1 MNHFKKYTVSKVA
14 KSNIIQVFEYE
25 KLKYSTE
32 GSFQEKHFNTL
43 VLFNEKHNNKYFTP
57 IYKGIQFNHYVGVIQ
72 VAGLTIEILPKADK
86 EKDKKQEDKDV
97 WQGVLLN
104 MLRVCKKIQV
114 DNVSEASLKKR
125 YNSILEVY
133 YEMYVKELEQL
144 VKNGLIKKYKRIES
158 NQLALK
164 GRLMFSKHVQNNVIH
179 KERFYTEHQVYNHNH
194 LLHQTLYKG
203 LRVLETLTN
212 GRLSDRIKRLSLNFN
227 EFDKIEITQTHFS
240 KLKLNRKT
248 IPYTKALDIAK
259 MLILNYSPSL
269 HTGQDN
275 MLTLLF
281 DMNLLWE
288 EYIYRVLNK
297 YKPNG
302 FSVSYQNKKKFW
314 ESKIIKPDIVIKDDY
329 ENTFVIDT
337 KWKVIEATKPSDNDL
352 KQIFAYNLLWQA
364 EKSMLLY
371 PKTNQEDSTFGTY
384 HYISK
389 DKNENKCKL
398 GFISIVKGNTK
409 IEDETI
415 AEEVLLKLDIK

>member
-1 MNHFKKYTVSKVA
+1 VS

-25 KLKYSTE
+25 KLKYSTT
-32 GSFQEKHFNTL
+32 GFFQEKHFNTL

-212 GRLSDRIKRLSLNFN
+212 GRLSDRIKCLSLNFN
-227 EFDKIEITQTHFS
+227 EFDKKEITQTHFS
-240 KLKLNRKT
+240 KLTLNRKT
-248 IPYTKALDIAK
+248 TPYTKALNIAK

-269 HTGQDN
+269 NSGQDN

-281 DMNLLWE
+281 NMNLLWE

-297 YKPNG
+297 YKPEG
-302 FSVSYQNKKKFW
+302 YIVSYQNMKKFW
-314 ESKIIKPDIVIKDDY
+314 ESKVIKPDIVIKDNN
-329 ENTFVIDT
+329 ENTYIIDT

-352 KQIFAYNLLWQA
+352 KQIFAYNLRWQA

-371 PKTNQEDSTFGTY
+371 PKTNQVDSKFGEY
-384 HYISK
+384 HYTSN
-389 DKNENKCKL
+389 DKSENKCKL

-409 IEDETI
+409 VEDEVI
-415 AEEVLLKLDIK
+415 ADKVFLKFEL

>member
-1 MNHFKKYTVSKVA
+1 VA

-25 KLKYSTE
+25 KLKYSTK
-32 GSFQEKHFNTL
+32 GAFQEKHFNTL

-86 EKDKKQEDKDV
+86 DKHKSQDEKDV
-97 WQGVLLN
+97 WQSVLLN

-164 GRLMFSKHVQNNVIH
+164 GRLMFSKHVQKNVIH

-203 LRVLETLTN
+203 LRVIETLTN
-212 GRLSDRIKRLSLNFN
+212 GRLTDRIKRLSLNFN
-227 EFDKIEITQTHFS
+227 EFDKKEITQSHFS
-240 KLKLNRKT
+240 KLSLNRKT
-248 IPYTKALDIAK
+248 TPYTKALNIAK

-269 HTGQDN
+269 NSGQDN

-302 FSVSYQNKKKFW
+302 YSVSYQNQKKFW
-314 ESKIIKPDIVIKDDY
+314 ESKVIKPDIVIKDDN
-329 ENTFVIDT
+329 ENTFIIDT

-352 KQIFAYNLLWQA
+352 KQIFAYNLRWQA

-371 PKTNQEDSTFGTY
+371 PKTNQEDSKFGEY
-384 HYISK
+384 HFTPE

-398 GFISIVKGNTK
+398 GFISIVKGNRK
-409 IEDETI
+409 IEDEII
-415 AEEVLLKLDIK
+415 AEKVFLKFEL